1 MQGFEFYTGNISTE
15 LIRIFHPK
23 DVIIII
29 VKTTKN
35 AYVGITIEI
44 FLLFVTV
51 IYFNLKQF
59 Q

>member
-15 LIRIFHPK
+15 LIRIFQ
-23 DVIIII
+23 DFIIII

-51 IYFNLKQF
+51 I
-59 Q
+59 

>member
-1 MQGFEFYTGNISTE
+1 MQGFEFYNGNISTE
-15 LIRIFHPK
+15 LIRIFHPT

-35 AYVGITIEI
+35 AYVGTTIEI

-59 Q
+59 

>member
-1 MQGFEFYTGNISTE
+1 MPGFEFYAGNISTE
-15 LIRIFHPK
+15 LMRIFHSK
-23 DVIIII
+23 DYTKII

-35 AYVGITIEI
+35 AYVGIIIEI

-59 Q
+59 